1 MQANKPSW
9 NATPKVSG
17 DTQPFVSAESADN
30 VPICYGKSVVARRSW
45 RTRDVNT
52 ERVIERIVW
61 SKPLSEALV
70 WRKRSAVMKTELVRS
85 HNEAESIDKRKEP

>member
-1 MQANKPSW
+1 M
-9 NATPKVSG
+9 
-17 DTQPFVSAESADN
+17 E
-30 VPICYGKSVVARRSW
+30 
-45 RTRDVNT
+45 TRGVKT